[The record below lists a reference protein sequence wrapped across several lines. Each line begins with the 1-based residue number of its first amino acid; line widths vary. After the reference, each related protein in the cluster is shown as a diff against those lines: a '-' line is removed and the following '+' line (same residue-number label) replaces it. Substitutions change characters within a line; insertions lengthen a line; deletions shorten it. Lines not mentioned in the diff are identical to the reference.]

1 MRTID
6 DQRVYWVALNLVLSD
21 CLRPAQKIMDHFGSP
36 QGIFRATA
44 RELESLGIDK
54 DRARRLVSPGLLDD
68 AARVLAEVE
77 KKGWRLLTRDDESYP
92 ELLKEIFDPPFVLYV
107 AGDPGILAQP
117 AVAVVGARRPT
128 PFGRAVAER
137 LARDLASR
145 GLVVVSGLA
154 VGIDSLAHWGAL
166 QAGRTVAVLGSGL
179 DEIYP
184 KENKELFRK
193 IAGAGAVVTEFPPA
207 AAPLAYRFPLRNRVI
222 SGLTLGVVVV
232 EATRKSGSLITAR
245 LALEQ
250 NREVMAVPGNI
261 TSALSGGT
269 NWLIKTGAKLVETW
283 EDVVEELPTPLRE
296 SLLSSKNQGR
306 DAKPELSP
314 EEKMIFDGLKTDA
327 LTHIDEL
334 VEATDVSVSEVLTRL
349 LSLELKG
356 LVRQAPGKCFQRS
369 L

>member
-1 MRTID
+1 MRTVAD
-6 DQRVYWVALNLVLSD
+6 TRVFWVALNLVLSD
-21 CLRPAQKIMDHFGSP
+21 YLRPAQKIMDYFGSP
-36 QGIFRATA
+36 ENIFRARA
-44 RELESLGIDK
+44 RELESLGMEK
-54 DRARRLVSPGLLDD
+54 DRACRLVSPGLLDE
-68 AARVLAEVE
+68 AARVLAAIER
-77 KKGWRLLTRDDESYP
+77 KGWRLLTRDDEAYP
-92 ELLKEIFDPPFVLYV
+92 ALLREIFDPPYVLYV
-107 AGDPGILAQP
+107 AGDPTILAEP

-184 KENKELFRK
+184 RENKDLFRK
-193 IAGAGAVVTEFPPA
+193 IAGTGAVATEFPPA
-207 AAPLAYRFPLRNRVI
+207 ARPLAYRFPLRNRVI

-232 EATRKSGSLITAR
+232 EATRRSGSLITAR

-261 TSALSGGT
+261 TSALSSGT

-296 SLLSSKNQGR
+296 KLLSSKKEDR
-306 DAKPELSP
+306 DAEPELSP
-314 EEKMIFDGLKTDA
+314 EEKKIFDGLKTDA

-334 VEATDVSVSEVLTRL
+334 VETTDISVSEVLARL

-369 L
+369 F

>member
-1 MRTID
+1 VKTVYDR
-6 DQRVYWVALNLVLSD
+6 RVCWVALNLVLSD
-21 CLRPAQKIMDHFGSP
+21 TLRPAQKILDYFGSP
-36 QGIFRATA
+36 ENACRAPA
-44 RELESLGIDK
+44 HELESLGLEK
-54 DRARRLVSPGLLDD
+54 DRALRLAFPGLLDE
-68 AARVLAEVE
+68 AARVLAAAER
-77 KKGWRLLTRDDESYP
+77 KGWRLLTRDDEAYP
-92 ELLKEIFDPPFVLYV
+92 ALLREIFDPPHVLYV
-107 AGDPGILAQP
+107 AGDTEILSAP

-137 LARDLASR
+137 LARDLAAR
-145 GLVVVSGLA
+145 GLVVVSGMA
-154 VGIDSLAHWGAL
+154 TGIDSLAHWGAL
-166 QAGRTVAVLGSGL
+166 LAGRTVAVLGSGF

-193 IAGAGAVVTEFPPA
+193 IAATGAVVTEFPPDA
-207 AAPLAYRFPLRNRVI
+207 RPLGYRFPLRNRVI

-232 EATRKSGSLITAR
+232 EATRRSGSLITAR
-245 LALEQ
+245 LSLEQ

-261 TSALSGGT
+261 TSALSSGT

-296 SLLSSKNQGR
+296 RLLSSKKDGR
-306 DAKPELSP
+306 EAPPELSP
-314 EEKMIFDGLKTDA
+314 EEKIIFDGLKTDA
-327 LTHIDEL
+327 LTHIDDL
-334 VEATDVSVSEVLTRL
+334 VETTDVSVSEVLTRL